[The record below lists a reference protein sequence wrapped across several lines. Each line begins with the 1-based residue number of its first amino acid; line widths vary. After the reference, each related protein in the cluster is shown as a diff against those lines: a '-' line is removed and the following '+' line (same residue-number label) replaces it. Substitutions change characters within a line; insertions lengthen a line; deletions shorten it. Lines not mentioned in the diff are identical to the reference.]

1 MVPFVAKALRLTKA
15 LALNRESA
23 LEDTKMTSMILFPIS
38 TTYPTAIEISEFGE
52 LFWTNPLTNL
62 PDRYNRINILYRRCL
77 QKMTD
82 KELLAKAETSEGLT
96 VDEIKR
102 YHQLVKPQKH
112 VYGKYGTLKRK
123 YLEDKVLDWTVENI
137 PEYLLGVDKQAEDMY
152 NVLYAKLSLSP
163 LYKRTGEFMEDYRRL
178 TALQHAIEEEILSE
192 LIYTK
197 EVV

>member
-1 MVPFVAKALRLTKA
+1 MLNDKRL
-15 LALNRESA
+15 
-23 LEDTKMTSMILFPIS
+23 LEKV
-38 TTYPTAIEISEFGE
+38 
-52 LFWTNPLTNL
+52 N
-62 PDRYNRINILYRRCL
+62 
-77 QKMTD
+77 QD
-82 KELLAKAETSEGLT
+82 KGLT

-123 YLEDKVLDWTVENI
+123 YLEDKGLDWTIENL
-137 PEYLLGVDKQAEDMY
+137 PEYLHGMDKQAKDMY

-178 TALQHAIEEEILSE
+178 TTLQHAIEEEILSE
-192 LIYTK
+192 LIYTE

>member
-1 MVPFVAKALRLTKA
+1 
-15 LALNRESA
+15 
-23 LEDTKMTSMILFPIS
+23 
-38 TTYPTAIEISEFGE
+38 
-52 LFWTNPLTNL
+52 
-62 PDRYNRINILYRRCL
+62 
-77 QKMTD
+77 MTD
-82 KELLAKAETSEGLT
+82 KELLAKAEANECLT

-102 YHQLVKPQKH
+102 YQKLVKPQKH

-123 YLEDKVLDWTVENI
+123 YLEDKGLDWTIENL
-137 PEYLLGVDKQAEDMY
+137 PEYLHGVDKQAKDMY

-192 LIYTK
+192 LIYME